1 MPLSPQFRSLS
12 AMNDATC
19 IASNFLLVSSAIILS
34 FASLLTS
41 LRNNHSSAS
50 SLHLWRAR
58 WFFPSIVGVAI
69 VYQFNLLSEAS
80 IARIGSEVGRG
91 ESLYRMDCLRSRK
104 GGKRP
109 FGDTSEDFWHPCYN
123 HANGTKSDETLD
135 STLCSA
141 STTMETPYITATRD
155 CHMGQSSRCTL
166 AQPCVPCEISRRDEF
181 RTRWSRCQACSVR
194 NDHGRCN
201 FKDGVGPY
209 CWAGADGLDVVP
221 CQRCCTE
228 HAAMNDRD
236 GACY

>member
-1 MPLSPQFRSLS
+1 
-12 AMNDATC
+12 MNDSTL
-19 IASNFLLVSSAIILS
+19 ITSKFMIVSTAIILG
-34 FASLLTS
+34 FALLLTS
-41 LRNNHSSAS
+41 LQNYYGSAS
-50 SLHLWRAR
+50 SLHFGRAR

-80 IARIGSEVGRG
+80 IARIGSEFGRC
-91 ESLYRMDCLRSRK
+91 ENLYRMDCLRSRK

-109 FGDTSEDFWHPCYN
+109 LGDTSEDFWHPCLN
-123 HANGTKSDETLD
+123 LVTEAKDVINGTKSDDTLD

-141 STTMETPYITATRD
+141 STTIETPYVSAARD

-166 AQPCVPCEISRRDEF
+166 TQPCVPCEFSRRDEF

-209 CWAGADGLDVVP
+209 CWAGADEIDVVP

-228 HAAMNDRD
+228 NVAMYDRD
-236 GACY
+236 GVCY